1 MVEDPQVLTR
11 PGDRRLPVLHLPLHH
26 RRIFLDRTVHRRL
39 LGSSQLHP
47 AALQCHHLQA
57 PSRLLLLAD
66 MARHLL
72 EGSSEGPNKVSAAVH
87 VADELNIN
95 QLSIHV
101 SSSLIIFL
109 LHPRFKDGSISVPAC
124 HCS

>member
-47 AALQCHHLQA
+47 AALQCQHLQA

-72 EGSSEGPNKVSAAVH
+72 EGSSDRDRVGCLHYRPLMAV
-87 VADELNIN
+87 
-95 QLSIHV
+95 LSLCKNPSQQGDHHIETPH
-101 SSSLIIFL
+101 
-109 LHPRFKDGSISVPAC
+109 
-124 HCS
+124 